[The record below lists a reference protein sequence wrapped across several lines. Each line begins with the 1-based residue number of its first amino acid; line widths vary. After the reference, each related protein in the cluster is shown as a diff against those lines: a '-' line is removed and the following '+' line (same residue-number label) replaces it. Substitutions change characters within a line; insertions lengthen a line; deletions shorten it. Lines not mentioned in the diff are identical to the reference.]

1 MADQLIDLVDQRT
14 DVTDQ
19 RTDVT
24 DQRTVVTDQ
33 RTDVTDQRTVVTD
46 QRTNVMDQRTD
57 DVLNTLT
64 SMFPDVEPEICEAV
78 LNANNGE
85 LEASV
90 NSLLG
95 MSDPNFNGEETIPV
109 QTESGI
115 VTSSSRQQIER
126 DEELA
131 RYLAAE
137 ADRELGPPPSHLT
150 EEQQREYQ
158 QQQQQQQQQSSGFPD
173 FSEELPIIKEK
184 IIQAA
189 DTTKKKVKEWYEKFR
204 QQSSPKNE
212 NQYSNPQYTN
222 LPKDEADNPML
233 GEDFSESMN
242 LHKNN

>member
-137 ADRELGPPPSHLT
+137 ADK
-150 EEQQREYQ
+150 
-158 QQQQQQQQQSSGFPD
+158 
-173 FSEELPIIKEK
+173 ELPIIKEK